1 MFDMYADLEMSIH
14 VITFYYNNDE
24 YGVSEK
30 KLVMW

>member
-1 MFDMYADLEMSIH
+1 MFDMCADLEMSIH